1 MEKQNKTKK
10 PIDYSKGKIYKIVCN
25 TTGLIYVGST
35 IQKLCE
41 RLRAHRSHYK
51 LYLKGK
57 SRFYT
62 SFDIIKNNNYEIIL
76 IENCPCNSKEELHR
90 EERKYIESIGCVNK
104 VIPTRTKKEWITSN
118 IDKIKK
124 QTKTYYENNKEKLN
138 EKQRIY
144 YENNKEEK
152 NQKKRQHYQNTK
164 GQQKKEYYEKNKK
177 EIQEKQRI
185 YRENNKEKYN
195 ERQKEYHQK
204 HKQKRKIKVECEYCK
219 TIIGKDNLRRH
230 QRTNKCQKF
239 QLSI

>member
-41 RLRAHRSHYK
+41 RLRGHRTDYK
-51 LYLKGK
+51 SYLKGK
-57 SRFYT
+57 QHYTT

-76 IENCPCNSKEELHR
+76 IENCPCNSKEELLR

-104 VIPTRTKKEWITSN
+104 VIPTRTKKEHYQDNKEQILDRN
-118 IDKIKK
+118 KE
-124 QTKTYYENNKEKLN
+124 YHENNKEKIKDKFK
-138 EKQRIY
+138 EY
-144 YENNKEEK
+144 YKNNKEQLLDK
-152 NQKKRQHYQNTK
+152 RKKYYQD
-164 GQQKKEYYEKNKK
+164 
-177 EIQEKQRI
+177 
-185 YRENNKEKYN
+185 NKEKIR
-195 ERQKEYHQK
+195 EQEK
-204 HKQKRKIKVECEYCK
+204 K
-219 TIIGKDNLRRH
+219 TIQCEFCNSTITAHHLRRH